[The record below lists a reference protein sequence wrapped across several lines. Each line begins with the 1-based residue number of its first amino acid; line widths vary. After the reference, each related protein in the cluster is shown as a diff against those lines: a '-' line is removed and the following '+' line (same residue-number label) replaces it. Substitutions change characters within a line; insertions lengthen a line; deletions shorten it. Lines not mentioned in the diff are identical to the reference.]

1 MLVTIGD
8 DHMAQTL
15 PDITLPLVTGGELA
29 FRDLRGTRRL
39 LFMWGSW

>member
-1 MLVTIGD
+1 MTIGE

-15 PDITLPLVTGGELA
+15 PDITLPLVTGGEL
-29 FRDLRGTRRL
+29 RLQDLRGKRWL

>member
-29 FRDLRGTRRL
+29 FRDLRGKRRL

>member
-1 MLVTIGD
+1 MTIGE

-15 PDITLPLVTGGELA
+15 PDITLPLVTGGELR
-29 FRDLRGTRRL
+29 FQDLRGKWWL